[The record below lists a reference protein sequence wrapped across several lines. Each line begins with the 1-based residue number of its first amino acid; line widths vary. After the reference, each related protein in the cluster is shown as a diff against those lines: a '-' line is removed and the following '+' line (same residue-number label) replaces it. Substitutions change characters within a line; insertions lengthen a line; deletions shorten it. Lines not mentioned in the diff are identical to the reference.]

1 MKNKYT
7 SPRGGRRACLC
18 WDTETYSIDCCD
30 GSLHAQGI
38 GSITASELFDTP
50 WQGYY
55 ILDCASGHHHN
66 VHHHGTLEVGKTYY
80 LQIENNDAGCHTVVR
95 EQHQEGFHI
104 VSVGDVFDTCEECN
118 A

>member
-7 SPRGGRRACLC
+7 SPKGGRRACLC

-38 GSITASELFDTP
+38 GRITASELFDTP

-66 VHHHGTLEVGKTYY
+66 LHYHGTLEVGKTYNMT
-80 LQIENNDAGCHTVVR
+80 IENGDTGCHTVVR
-95 EQHQEGFHI
+95 EQKQEGTHI